1 MIKPENICLTVEHE
15 PDYNRFVVEASL
27 VLRGVFFVD
36 QNHPNLSDA
45 LAQAGQEARRNLACR
60 LYDDI
65 VSSLGDIQRCLD
77 AAGKKVPFED
87 FVDLHEKLNTLRGL
101 CVSFGILTKSDQE
114 KLCVA
119 VSQSGMN
126 TDEGE
131 SPESSVL
138 V

>member
-1 MIKPENICLTVEHE
+1 MIKPENIRLTVEHE
-15 PDYNRFVVEASL
+15 PDYDRFVVEASL
-27 VLRGVFFVD
+27 VLREVFFVD
-36 QNHPNLSDA
+36 QSHSNLPDVI
-45 LAQAGQEARRNLACR
+45 AQVGQEARRNLACR
-60 LYDDI
+60 LYDNI

-87 FVDLHEKLNTLRGL
+87 FRALHEKLNSLRKT
-101 CVSFGILTKSDQE
+101 CISFGILTKTDRE